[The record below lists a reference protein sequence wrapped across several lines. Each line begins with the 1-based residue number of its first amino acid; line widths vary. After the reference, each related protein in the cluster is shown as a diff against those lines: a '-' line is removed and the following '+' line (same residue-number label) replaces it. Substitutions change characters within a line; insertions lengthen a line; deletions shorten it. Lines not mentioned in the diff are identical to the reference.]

1 MQDDLLSTAVRNARQ
16 HIGTREMR
24 DIVELLRRTRDSYTV
39 GSLTKES
46 FEKQQG
52 AFLQCDVLVRI
63 LTAEDAPS
71 TQADDL
77 YASHLSPRIT

>member
-24 DIVELLRRTRDSYTV
+24 DVVELLKRTRDSYTV
-39 GSLTKES
+39 GNLTRES

-52 AFLQCDVLVRI
+52 AYLQCDVLVRI
-63 LTAEDAPS
+63 LTAEDAPAI
-71 TQADDL
+71 QADDPF
-77 YASHLSPRIT
+77 ASHLSPRIT